1 MAIQMTQLNSNISD
15 LFASYL
21 NTFSSG
27 EKIVNENDLLFT
39 IKEATETSH
48 PLTRLFR
55 MILATLQVTT
65 EEFDTKHR
73 QFAESAGYLQSIINY
88 DRNNTKKSMK
98 RPNITYRIFE
108 HVIGVIL
115 GYNITDIM
123 MTLKDNGSGKETT
136 FTLKELVN
144 TDDN

>member
-1 MAIQMTQLNSNISD
+1 MTQSNNISD
-15 LFASYL
+15 LFATYL
-21 NTFSSG
+21 NTFASG
-27 EKIVNENDLLFT
+27 EQTVNENDLLFT
-39 IKEATETSH
+39 IEEATKTSH

-55 MILATLQVTT
+55 MILATLKVTT

-123 MTLKDNGSGKETT
+123 MILKDNSSGKETT
-136 FTLKELVN
+136 FALKELIDPKN
-144 TDDN
+144 M